1 MQQGGRMGNK
11 EGRADS
17 LTQGLMNAQNQH
29 RQTSSNHLYMHYCE
43 RFAQGS
49 LMDAILDQDAG

>member
-1 MQQGGRMGNK
+1 MGNK

-49 LMDAILDQDAG
+49 LMDAILDKEAA